1 MFEVSK
7 PLALIALKRQRQRQ
21 RGLRG
26 VFSPLRLASDDDG
39 NPAKISR
46 WLKTN
51 DEWCRFNNAEDA
63 QVSYR
68 AHEIAKPEFFAKFQ
82 RIKGFMCLFSV
93 AAGNSLLFRR
103 QRIDVFAFYDIET
116 FEIRDVLNEF
126 IKPLKKVQLAGNGA
140 ALTLKRE
147 IYCKSN
153 GFQRRR
159 RLKRQNITF

>member
-21 RGLRG
+21 RGPRG
-26 VFSPLRLASDDDG
+26 VFLPVRLASDDG
-39 NPAKISR
+39 NPAEISG
-46 WLKTN
+46 WFKTN

-63 QVSYR
+63 QISYR
-68 AHEIAKPEFFAKFQ
+68 ARNCKPEFFAKFQ
-82 RIKGFMCLFSV
+82 CIEGFMCRFNV
-93 AAGNSLLFRR
+93 AAGNGLAFRR
-103 QRIDVFAFYDIET
+103 RRIDVFAFYDIET